1 MRRLGPASLLSRI
14 VAVSAIGIGVALL
27 AAWMTIGAVL
37 DRFVVA
43 RVAAEL
49 DATSDALLAGLG
61 LGVGGDGLALAALP
75 VDPRFSRPLSGWFW
89 QITTPDAAPLVSE
102 SLFLDTLPAP
112 YRSGPDGAALVV
124 RDRSVTI
131 PGWDDPIAI
140 VVTAPM
146 TEVAAAQARVR
157 APLLTA
163 LVALGVGLVALA
175 AALGLMALSGFR
187 HIGAGIAA
195 IRAGR
200 SERLPRRGLSEVD
213 APVDEINS
221 LLDQNRAVMTR
232 AREHV
237 GNLAH
242 ALKTP
247 LAALLNDAPAASD
260 AARLATRMDRL
271 IRYHL
276 RRARGA
282 GAAQILGARTPV
294 LDVAEDIAMVLRGA
308 ARARGVALRLDV
320 DEMLDFAGERED
332 LEEIIG
338 NLCENAVQWARS
350 AVDLTAVA
358 DGAALVVTI
367 ADDGP
372 GIGAAHLP
380 HALQRGGRLDE
391 GVAGS
396 GLGLGIVTDLVGLNA
411 GEIAFAQSAAGGLRV
426 DVRLP
431 RAVPQD

>member
-1 MRRLGPASLLSRI
+1 MRFGPASLLGRI
-14 VAVSAIGIGVALL
+14 VAVSAIGIGAALL
-27 AAWMTIGAVL
+27 AAWLTIGAVL

-49 DATSDALLAGLG
+49 DAASDALLAGLAVADG
-61 LGVGGDGLALAALP
+61 GLALAAVP
-75 VDPRFSRPLSGWFW
+75 VDPRFTRPLSGWFW
-89 QITTPDAAPLVSE
+89 QITTADAAPLVSE
-102 SLFLDTLPAP
+102 SLFLDGLMPP
-112 YRSGPDGAALVV
+112 YRTGPDGAALVV

-131 PGWDDPIAI
+131 PGWDAPIAI

-146 TEVAAAQARVR
+146 VEVAAAQARVR

-163 LVALGVGLVALA
+163 LVVLGAGLVALA

-187 HIGAGIAA
+187 HIGTGIAA

-200 SERLPRRGLSEVD
+200 SERLPRRGLHEVD
-213 APVDEINS
+213 APVDAINS
-221 LLDQNRAVMTR
+221 LLDQNRAVMIR

-247 LAALLNDAPAASD
+247 LAALLNDAPADSD
-260 AARLATRMDRL
+260 AARLADRMDRL

-282 GAAQILGARTPV
+282 GAAQVLGARTPV
-294 LDVAEDIAMVLRGA
+294 LDVAEDIAMVLRSA
-308 ARARGVALRLDV
+308 ARDRAVALRLDV
-320 DEMLDFAGERED
+320 AETLDFAGERED

-338 NLCENAVQWARS
+338 NLCENAVQWAS
-350 AVDLTAVA
+350 TSVDLSAVA
-358 DGAALVVTI
+358 DGQALVVTVC
-367 ADDGP
+367 DDGP
-372 GIGAAHLP
+372 GIADADLP
-380 HALQRGGRLDE
+380 HVLQRGGRLDE

-411 GEIAFAQSAAGGLRV
+411 GTIAFGRSAAGGLRV

-431 RAVPQD
+431 RAAPQG